1 MNLIAQAVLSRI
13 QGNKERISTL
23 RVVALD
29 HQPGD
34 DAAARHVVTLQ
45 TTHLKAGLAE
55 GVDESTLTPMPVT
68 LALARQFK
76 EAPSTGPFTWQSN
89 LLPSHQHRLHQ

>member
-29 HQPGD
+29 QQGD

-68 LALARQFK
+68 LALADLCTLLFYFSL
-76 EAPSTGPFTWQSN
+76 ATW
-89 LLPSHQHRLHQ
+89 LL